1 EGVHRMNQP
10 FQQSEIV
17 NESLSGPKVEIVYQ
31 RPKFFRRVMANFMDA
46 LLLIFLSVS
55 CFLGFRAIIIH
66 TPDYQAKTEELLSIR
81 LDSKMYAYDDNGILQ
96 DVVTSINK
104 DAANSAYSRARKAK
118 LAIQGFFDYA
128 SEKATPENYSLMAD
142 DYRSFRLSPDMAYSS
157 SPLFV
162 LDGEEVVEN
171 PELVGGATI
180 LDNIW
185 NIYYQQAYAPFID
198 GHLQGYLVTRIP
210 RTYELNQYVA
220 LILIFGEILPGYAF
234 AGLLVYLLP
243 IFIFRRGRMTF
254 GKAAYRIGLLDQR
267 ILSPSVPRSLARF
280 AIFYFGELLL
290 SLVTLGAPFIIS
302 FSMMAF
308 SKKQR
313 GFPDY
318 LLGLQEVDCTSS
330 KIYFSVAEIDL
341 DAVTGRKKPVDFKPD
356 SFE

>member
-1 EGVHRMNQP
+1 MDYLQEN
-10 FQQSEIV
+10 EIL
-17 NESLSGPKVEIVYQ
+17 NESLVSPKVEIVYQ

-46 LLLIFLSVS
+46 LLLISLSLA

-66 TPDYQAKTEELLSIR
+66 TPDYQAKTEELLAIR
-81 LDSKMYAYDDNGILQ
+81 LDSGMYVYDEEGILQ

-104 DAANSAYSRARKAK
+104 DSANSAYSRARKAK
-118 LAIQGFFDYA
+118 LAIQSFFAYA
-128 SEKATPENYSLMAD
+128 EEKASAENYAVMAD
-142 DYRSFRLSPDMAYSS
+142 DYYSYRLSPDMAYSG
-157 SPLFV
+157 SPMFV
-162 LDGEEVVEN
+162 LESEEVVEN
-171 PELVGGATI
+171 PELVGGATL

-185 NIYYQQAYAPFID
+185 NVYYQQAYAPFID
-198 GHLQGYLVTRIP
+198 EHLQGYLVTRIP
-210 RTYELNQYVA
+210 RTYELNQYIA
-220 LILIFGEILPGYAF
+220 LILIFAEILPGYAL

-254 GKAAYRIGLLDQR
+254 AKAAYRIGLLDQQM
-267 ILSPSVPRSLARF
+267 LSPSLWRALARF

-308 SKKQR
+308 SKKQQ

-341 DAVTGRKKPVDFKPD
+341 DAVTGRKKPIDFKPD